1 MKEGR
6 EEKAQRPRNV
16 DICDVDEAK
25 DITAPN
31 HKSLLR

>member
-16 DICDVDEAK
+16 NVCDVDEAK
-25 DITAPN
+25 DVTAPKHN
-31 HKSLLR
+31 SPFR